1 MPTILLCHLSP
12 MSSNSRPVYSTD
24 SGRLCPECHCS
35 VDKCQCKAQR
45 QQVVKGDGVVR
56 VARETKGRA
65 GKGVT
70 LIKGLPLTEP
80 ELKAIATRMKQL
92 CGTGGTI
99 KDGVI
104 EIQGDN
110 RDKLLAWLLAEGY
123 KAKMAG
129 G

>member
-1 MPTILLCHLSP
+1 MPGLCHYHLTT
-12 MSSNSRPVYSTD
+12 MSDYSRSVYSTD
-24 SGRLCPECHCS
+24 AGRLCSGCKRP
-35 VDKCQCKAQR
+35 VAACQCQAQ
-45 QQVVKGDGVVR
+45 QQQQVKGDGVIR
-56 VARETKGRA
+56 IHRETKGRG

-70 LIKGLPLTEP
+70 LVKGLALAET
-80 ELKAIATRMKQL
+80 ELKAMAAKMKQH
-92 CGTGGTI
+92 CGTGGTV

-110 RDKLLAWLLAEGY
+110 RDKLLAWLVAQGH

>member
-1 MPTILLCHLSP
+1 
-12 MSSNSRPVYSTD
+12 
-24 SGRLCPECHCS
+24 
-35 VDKCQCKAQR
+35 
-45 QQVVKGDGVVR
+45 
-56 VARETKGRA
+56 
-65 GKGVT
+65 
-70 LIKGLPLTEP
+70 
-80 ELKAIATRMKQL
+80 MKQL

>member
-1 MPTILLCHLSP
+1 MTSH
-12 MSSNSRPVYSTD
+12 SRPVYSTAG
-24 SGRLCPECHCS
+24 GRLCPECRNPL
-35 VDKCQCKAQR
+35 DRCQCKALR
-45 QQVVKGDGVVR
+45 QQQVKGDGVIR

-70 LIKGLPLTEP
+70 LIKGMPLTEP
-80 ELKAIATRMKQL
+80 ELKDVASRMKQL
-92 CGTGGTI
+92 CGTGGTV

-110 RDKLLAWLLAEGY
+110 RDKLLAWLLAQGY

>member
-1 MPTILLCHLSP
+1 MPATLFCHLSP
-12 MSSNSRPVYSTD
+12 MSSNSRPVYSTA
-24 SGRLCPECHCS
+24 SGRLCPECSNPLDGCR
-35 VDKCQCKAQR
+35 CKALR

-70 LIKGLPLTEP
+70 LIKGLPLAEP
-80 ELKAIATRMKQL
+80 ELKGVATRMKQL
-92 CGTGGTI
+92 CGTGGTV